1 MKIRYQLDEKDCGPT
16 CLAMIAEH
24 YGRYYSLETLR
35 ELCNISKFGVSMLDI
50 SNAAENIGIRTIGGY
65 VNFNN
70 LVSSIALP
78 CIVHWDQD
86 HFVVVYNIKNNIVY
100 VADPAKGL
108 LEYSFKEFQHH
119 WLSSINNSDEI
130 GVVLVMEPTEN
141 FYLNN
146 GEKKISVKSK
156 SSFLFKYFF
165 KYKKFFFQIALGLIV
180 SSIIILI
187 FPFLTQAIVDIGIGT
202 QDINFIWLLLLG
214 QLMMF
219 FGKTAIDFIRNRLL
233 LNIGSRINLS
243 LISDFFIKLM
253 KMPMSFFDSRLIGD
267 LIQRIEDHKRIENFL
282 TSQTLNLIFSV
293 FSIFILSI
301 ILFIYNKIIFSVFII
316 TSIIYIILI
325 LFFLK
330 RRKDLDYKNFELQAI
345 NRSKT
350 YQLINGMQEI
360 KLQGCEK
367 RKRWEWEDT
376 QVDLFDNNLKNL
388 SLKQTQE
395 AGSIFINELK
405 NILITV
411 IAATAVING
420 NLTLGMMLSIQYII
434 GQLNSPIQ
442 QIMNFIYDWQD
453 VGISIDRMNEIHNKD
468 DEENKLR
475 HVQKLP
481 TKCDILINGLSFRYE
496 SSFNKNV
503 LDDVTIEIPEGK
515 ITAIVGASGSGKTTL
530 IKLLLGYYTPN
541 EGNITIGGENLNEFN
556 LHWWRKTCGVVLQD
570 GFIFSESIARNIASS
585 SEEIDKNRLLY
596 AAKIANIDDFIDHL
610 PLSYNTLIGQEGQG
624 LSQGQKQRVL
634 IARAVYKNPS
644 FIFLDEATNALD
656 ANNEKQIVNNLNSFF
671 LGKTVVIVAH
681 RLSTVKNADQIIVL
695 EHGKV
700 VEKGNHKSLIND
712 RGRYFELIKN
722 QLELGN

>member
-86 HFVVVYNIKNNIVY
+86 HFVVIYYIKNNIVY

-316 TSIIYIILI
+316 TSIIYIIWI